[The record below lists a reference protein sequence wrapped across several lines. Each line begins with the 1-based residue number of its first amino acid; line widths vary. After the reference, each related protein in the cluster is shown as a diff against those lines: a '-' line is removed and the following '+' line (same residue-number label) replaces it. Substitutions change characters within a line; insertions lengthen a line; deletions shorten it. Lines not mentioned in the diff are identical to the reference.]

1 MVFKLAVVL
10 MLVAVIVS
18 LFSGLFFLYRDKGD
32 GARVVRALT
41 IRISLS
47 VLLFLALLVAYRFG
61 LYSQ

>member
-1 MVFKLAVVL
+1 MFKLAVVL

-18 LFSGLFFLYRDKGD
+18 LFSGLVFLYRDKGD

-41 IRISLS
+41 IRITLS
-47 VLLFLALLVAYRFG
+47 VVLFVALLLTYRLG